1 MTSLL
6 ALRPSFCV
14 TASLLVS
21 GGFDRTVAI
30 WDVGEGYRK
39 LSLKVPMPALHR
51 GSELHF
57 MTRWVLGARD
67 AVVVEIHLD
76 VLNGADTSVGK
87 DGQKANKNSS
97 TVMHETNHNRGMS

>member
-1 MTSLL
+1 
-6 ALRPSFCV
+6 
-14 TASLLVS
+14 
-21 GGFDRTVAI
+21 
-30 WDVGEGYRK
+30 
-39 LSLKVPMPALHR
+39 
-51 GSELHF
+51 

-97 TVMHETNHNRGMS
+97 TVMHETNHNRGMC